1 MVLDV
6 AQWFKERKART
17 GFGELVRL
25 RTFSSFSKC
34 NSQAPTSPAVFAPY
48 RNKLFNNILQ
58 NLNERGGVLYVG
70 NDHGTSNQCSDVI
83 NNELGVGLITGNHP
97 VPVIHVDNENPLM

>member
-6 AQWFKERKART
+6 SPSGSKSAKLVQVLASLSLM
-17 GFGELVRL
+17 GELSVHSRIA
-25 RTFSSFSKC
+25 T
-34 NSQAPTSPAVFAPY
+34 SQAPTSPAVFAPY

-58 NLNERGGVLYVG
+58 NLNERGGGLYVG

-83 NNELGVGLITGNHP
+83 NNELGVGLITAT
-97 VPVIHVDNENPLM
+97 ILAL